1 MHIEERLSAFEREF
15 VRQAGER
22 MRSCWI
28 KTDDLPPEEID
39 GNCILVNLSRLSGTN
54 APTVL
59 HYEEGLGWYE
69 DNGEEGGL
77 IAWDIADCSEW
88 MPIVCLHEDR
98 FPDSEEE

>member
-1 MHIEERLSAFEREF
+1 MHTEDRLAAFEREF

-39 GNCILVNLSRLSGTN
+39 GNVILVNLSRLSGTN

-59 HYEEGLGWYE
+59 HYGEGLGWYE
-69 DNGEEGGL
+69 TIDEEG
-77 IAWDIADCSEW
+77 AVTTWDIADCSEW
-88 MPIVCLHEDR
+88 MPIVHLCEDR
-98 FPDSEEE
+98 FLPEDEE